1 MTQHVVTYDGAMTR
15 WEPGA
20 RERLAAA
27 ALELFVEQGFA
38 ATTVP
43 QITERAG
50 LTTRTFFRH
59 FADKREVLFGAED
72 HLPEVVDAQLMRAPA
87 GMDPMA
93 LIEMGLREVANV
105 QFDGLHE
112 YLRTR
117 RSIVRSDSGLRE
129 RELRKSLI
137 LAEAATAGFRRRGED
152 ELTAALAAH
161 ISVTAFDIAI
171 DRWLDDDDPRPLPDI
186 VSETLTRLRSIVGH
200 PERPAGPGG

>member
-1 MTQHVVTYDGAMTR
+1 MTR

-59 FADKREVLFGAED
+59 FSDKREVLFGAED
-72 HLPEVVDAQLMRAPA
+72 DLPAVVDAQMRQAPA
-87 GMDPMA
+87 GTDPMQ
-93 LIEMGLREVANV
+93 LIEIGLREVANDR
-105 QFDGLHE
+105 FDGLHG

-137 LAEAATAGFRRRGED
+137 LAEAASAGFHRRGLD
-152 ELTAALAAH
+152 ELTATLAAH

-171 DRWLDDDDPRPLPDI
+171 DRWLDQDNPPALADI
-186 VSETLTRLRSIVGH
+186 VTETLAALRAITAAL
-200 PERPAGPGG
+200 P

>member
-1 MTQHVVTYDGAMTR
+1 MTR

-27 ALELFVEQGFA
+27 AFELFVEQGFA

-59 FADKREVLFGAED
+59 FTDKREVLFAAED
-72 HLPEVVDAQLMRAPA
+72 ELPAVVDAQLARAPE
-87 GMDPMA
+87 GMNPLQ
-93 LIEMGLREVANV
+93 LIELGLREVANDR
-105 QFDGLHE
+105 FDGLHD

-117 RSIVRSDSGLRE
+117 RAIVRSDGGLRE

-137 LAEAATAGFRRRGED
+137 LADAATKGFRNRGED
-152 ELTAALAAH
+152 ELTATLAAH
-161 ISVTAFDIAI
+161 VSITAFTIAI
-171 DRWLDDDDPRPLPDI
+171 DRWLDQDDPPPLPDL
-186 VSETLTRLRSIVGH
+186 VSETLMALRAITGDL
-200 PERPAGPGG
+200 P

>member
-1 MTQHVVTYDGAMTR
+1 MTR

-59 FADKREVLFGAED
+59 FTDKREVLFGAED
-72 HLPEVVDAQLMRAPA
+72 HLPAVVDAQMAQAPV
-87 GMDPMA
+87 GMDPMQ
-93 LIEMGLREVANV
+93 LIEIGLREVANE
-105 QFDGLHE
+105 QFDGLHD

-117 RSIVRSDSGLRE
+117 RAIVRSDSGLRE

-137 LAEAATAGFRRRGED
+137 LAEAATKGFRDRGED
-152 ELTAALAAH
+152 ELTATLAAH

-171 DRWLDDDDPRPLPDI
+171 DRWLDQDDPLPLPDI
-186 VSETLTRLRSIVGH
+186 ISETLATLRSITSSL
-200 PERPAGPGG
+200 P